1 MLFRQ
6 AYCISACGPHAFVG
20 LSWLMPQ
27 SRTALKVGHAMIG
40 WEPGPIP
47 ETIHS
52 RLPQIRSCDPDQPIA
67 FHKRRSRLANQTE
80 KIRNHDHPIAF
91 HKRWSRSANQ
101 TEKIR
106 NQTVCCQLNHDIN
119 HSRGNL
125 ELKLR
130 DRDWLKNVTLMI
142 SIHDITM
149 TSQWE
154 VWRRLLWV
162 PIRERYGQF
171 TACTQCCSRY
181 NMPYLTGMCMW
192 FTSLKIYKLLT

>member
-6 AYCISACGPHAFVG
+6 AYCIFACGPHAFVG

-67 FHKRRSRLANQTE
+67 FHKR
-80 KIRNHDHPIAF
+80 
-91 HKRWSRSANQ
+91 WSRSANQ

-142 SIHDITM
+142 SIRDITM

-154 VWRRLLWV
+154 VWRRHWWV
-162 PIRERYGQF
+162 PIRERHGQF

-192 FTSLKIYKLLT
+192 FTSLKIYKLMT